1 MEYGTTFNGEWLADI
16 GSLRRAATELDEA
29 GIDFVSYGGHVLTSR
44 LGRYERPPSTYAVPF
59 RDFFVLFAN
68 LAATTT
74 RLRFRTG
81 ILILPMFQTA
91 LAAKQAAELSLVSD
105 GRFELGVGISWNE
118 PEYRAMGEELTTR
131 GRRLEEQLVV
141 LRQFWTEEF
150 VTFHGQFHDIDE
162 LGIGQL
168 PTSPIPIWI
177 GCGEGAT
184 SLSRVARLADGWMPI
199 GPPSKETIEGLQAA
213 ASAAGRSAPLGVTGR
228 VVARPDDHAA
238 TLADARALVA
248 TGISAISIS
257 PPPGSDIAAGIAAV
271 IAARGPLAEGLES

>member
-91 LAAKQAAELSLVSD
+91 LVAKQAAELSLVSD

-118 PEYRAMGEELTTR
+118 PEYRAMGEEVTTR

-162 LGIGQL
+162 LGVGQL

-238 TLADARALVA
+238 MLADARALVA

-257 PPPGSDIAAGIAAV
+257 PPQGSDIAAGIAAV

>member
-44 LGRYERPPSTYAVPF
+44 LGRYERPPGTYAVPF

-91 LAAKQAAELSLVSD
+91 LVAKQAAELSLISD

-118 PEYRAMGEELTTR
+118 PEYRAMGQDLTTR

-150 VTFHGQFHDIDE
+150 VTYHGQFHDIDE
-162 LGIGQL
+162 LGVGQL

-177 GCGEGAT
+177 GCGESAT

-199 GPPSKETIEGLQAA
+199 GPPSKETIDGLQDA
-213 ASAAGRSAPLGVTGR
+213 ASAAGRSAPIGVTGR
-228 VVARPDDHAA
+228 VVARPDDLEA
-238 TLADARALVA
+238 TIADARALVA
-248 TGISAISIS
+248 TGVSAISIS
-257 PPPGSDIAAGIAAV
+257 PPAGSDIASGIAAV
-271 IAARGPLAEGLES
+271 IATRGPLADGLES